1 MYRRSL
7 VSCTLIGCF
16 MFMLSACQSTNN
28 VALNPPYKILNTSQ
42 FTPQTIESQEE
53 IFALDDS
60 IKGHLDKFLGAN
72 KSTAFRGKQLLR
84 FLMENGDNSLAYQ
97 SGSNL
102 TASETFRNLNANCL
116 SLSILAHSMSEYIGL
131 NSTFQQVHI
140 PEFWDRSQGY
150 SLLTGHVNI
159 KVTPKQMRSSGNYTY
174 INNDTDAI
182 IVDFDPNSR
191 RQHFKTSVITKDRIT
206 SMFYNN
212 KGALAL
218 INQDYDLA
226 YSYFKA
232 AILIDP
238 DYSASWGNIGVLYRA
253 NLDFDSA
260 ELAYNHAVAL
270 SENYT
275 ASGNLALLY
284 RLTNREAD
292 AIVIEQRIAKKRESN
307 PYYHIMLGNEAY
319 DSNDLASALIAYRHA
334 KQLDPKLH
342 FSYFGIAK
350 IYYQQG
356 NLAAAKHNLELARKL
371 ADFSFEKERY
381 DSKLRWLDAMA
392 KN

>member
-1 MYRRSL
+1 MYCHRFFSSAL
-7 VSCTLIGCF
+7 LGCTMI
-16 MFMLSACQSTNN
+16 MLSACQTTNN
-28 VALNPPYKILNTSQ
+28 VTLHAPYTILSTEQ
-42 FTPQTIESQEE
+42 FTPQSIESQDE
-53 IFALDDS
+53 IFALDEN
-60 IKGHLDKFLGAN
+60 IKSHLDKFLGGN

-102 TASETFRNLNANCL
+102 IASETFRNLNANCL

-150 SLLTGHVNI
+150 SLLTGHVNL
-159 KVTPKQMRSSGNYTY
+159 KVTPKSVRSNGNYTY

-182 IVDFDPNSR
+182 VVDFDPNSR
-191 RQHFKTSVITKDRIT
+191 RQHFKTSAITKERIT

-218 INQDYDLA
+218 INKDYDLA
-226 YSYFKA
+226 FSYFKA

-260 ELAYNHAVAL
+260 EQAYNHAVAL
-270 SENYT
+270 SQNYT
-275 ASGNLALLY
+275 AYGNLALLY
-284 RLTNREAD
+284 RLTNREAQ
-292 AIVIEQRIAKKRESN
+292 AIGIEQKIAQKRESN

-319 DSNDLASALIAYRHA
+319 DNSDFSSALNAYRHA

-342 FSYFGIAK
+342 FSYFGLAK
-350 IYYQQG
+350 VYYQQG
-356 NLAAAKHNLELARKL
+356 NLTEAKHNLELARKL

-381 DSKLRWLDAMA
+381 ESKLRWLDAMA